1 MRNYLVSVFMGGKN
15 VYSYYSDTLDELVTI
30 HALYRGGE
38 ISIFDL
44 RSLVSLTAKQVRN
57 EIHKSG
63 MRWKRSLER
72 VVEDEVIS
80 PPVVAC
86 KPIKKRWERCVRCVE
101 TGQVFSSIRECSK
114 AVGIPY
120 MTIVNCIKRKNATR
134 GLHFENYI
142 PVNDDENT

>member
-1 MRNYLVSVFMGGKN
+1 MCNYLVSVFVGGKN

-44 RSLVSLTAKQVRN
+44 RSLVRLTAKQVQH
-57 EIHKSG
+57 EIRKSG

-72 VVEDEVIS
+72 VVEVEVLP
-80 PPVVAC
+80 PPVTVG
-86 KPIKKRWERCVRCVE
+86 KPFKKRWVRCVKCVE
-101 TGQVFSSIRECSK
+101 TGQVFPSIRECSK

-120 MTIVNCIKRKNATR
+120 TTIVNCIKRKNATR
-134 GLHFENYI
+134 GLHFVNYI
-142 PVNDDENT
+142 AVNDDETT